1 MHLRKFIFSSG
12 VLALLLSGCASGPQT
27 TSTQPDLSG
36 SGAAELKRLRGEVDS
51 LNSVVE
57 RMSGDLRQSRE
68 RAAEAELSR
77 LEVEQQLSVLH
88 ARYEDLRRAHH
99 ESVNEVV
106 RAQAKLR
113 GSVSQ
118 ADAASNIAEAE
129 IALDAMAAIGGTET
143 ERATEL
149 LQQAE
154 QEFDAQNYGG
164 ALYLSS
170 QTKRLIS
177 NIRSQQDNRGRLKP
191 VADEVIYASP
201 LPLLVSQNSNV
212 RSGPALSHPI
222 VRTIKSGTA
231 VDGYSYIDTWVRVRM
246 EDGADGWVYR
256 SLLAA
261 RKVE

>member
-1 MHLRKFIFSSG
+1 MHLRKFVLSS
-12 VLALLLSGCASGPQT
+12 VIAALLLSGCASGPQT
-27 TSTQPDLSG
+27 TSTPQDLSG
-36 SGAAELKRLRGEVDS
+36 SGAAEQKRLRKEIDS

-77 LEVEQQLSVLH
+77 LEIEQQLTILQGH
-88 ARYEDLRRAHH
+88 YEDLKRAHN

-129 IALDAMAAIGGTET
+129 IALDAMAAIDGTET
-143 ERATEL
+143 QRATEL

-154 QEFDAQNYGG
+154 QEFDAENYGG

-170 QTKRLIS
+170 QTKRLVS
-177 NIRSQQDNRGRLKP
+177 NIRSQQENRGHLEP
-191 VADEVIYASP
+191 VAGEVTYASP

-212 RSGPALSHPI
+212 RSGPGLSHPI

-231 VDGYSYIDTWVRVRM
+231 VDGYSYNGTWVRVRM